1 MVDTISN
8 AKSIRQT
15 GSATTRYGSPSVSS
29 DPVASSKAVAPISAS
44 ADAGRREQDGQ
55 REQDAQREFSP
66 DADNTGLRL
75 EISQDE
81 SGSEVIYR
89 FVDARSGTLVREWDA
104 EEFGKLRDYV
114 RDKKIH
120 LLDKKV

>member
-15 GSATTRYGSPSVSS
+15 GSATTRYGSPPAAS
-29 DPVASSKAVAPISAS
+29 DPVAGSKAVAPISAS
-44 ADAGRREQDGQ
+44 ADAGRREQDG
-55 REQDAQREFSP
+55 RGEQGAQREFSP
-66 DADNTGLRL
+66 DADNMGLRL